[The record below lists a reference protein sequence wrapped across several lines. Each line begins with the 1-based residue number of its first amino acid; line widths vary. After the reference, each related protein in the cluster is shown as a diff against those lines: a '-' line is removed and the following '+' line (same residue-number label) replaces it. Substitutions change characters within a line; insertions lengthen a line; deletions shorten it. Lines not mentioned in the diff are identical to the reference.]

1 MSDTIGFIGLGQMGE
16 PMARNLM
23 RAGFKLRIY
32 NRTPEKA
39 AALAAEGASLVTRP
53 ADVVEPG
60 GIAVSMVAN
69 DDALEEVV
77 AGDSGFGAA
86 LGQGGVHI
94 SMSTVS
100 PATARRLAE
109 LHRRHGSAYVAAP
122 VFGRPEAAAARKL
135 WVCVA
140 GAQAAK
146 ERVRPV
152 LEALGQAVYDLGEE
166 PAGANVVKLAGN
178 FLILSAVE
186 AMAQAFTLA
195 QKNGVDK
202 TAVAKLFGETVFAC
216 PIYQNY
222 GRIIAAEAFEPAGFK
237 LTLGMKDIN
246 LILDTAEA
254 SGTPMPFASM
264 LHDRL
269 LAALAKGRQ
278 ELDWTA
284 IALESKEAAGLAR

>member
-39 AALAAEGASLVTRP
+39 AALAAEGASAVTRP

-60 GIAVSMVAN
+60 GVAVSMVAN
-69 DDALEEVV
+69 DRALEEVV
-77 AGDSGFGAA
+77 AGDGGVGAA
-86 LGQGGVHI
+86 LGQGGVHV

-135 WVCVA
+135 WVCAA

-152 LEALGQAVYDLGEE
+152 LEALGQAVYDFGEE

-186 AMAQAFTLA
+186 AMAEAFTLA

-202 TAVAKLFGETVFAC
+202 SALAKLFGETIFAC

-222 GRIIAAEAFEPAGFK
+222 GRIIAAEAFQPAGFK
-237 LTLGMKDIN
+237 LALGMKDIN
-246 LILDTAEA
+246 LVLDTAEV
-254 SGTPMPFASM
+254 SGAPMPLASM

-269 LAALAKGRQ
+269 LAAFAKGRQ
-278 ELDWTA
+278 EWDWSA
-284 IALESKEAAGLAR
+284 IALESKEDAGLAH

>member
-39 AALAAEGASLVTRP
+39 AALAAEGASAVTRP
-53 ADVVEPG
+53 TDAVEPG

-69 DDALEEVV
+69 DEALEEVV
-77 AGDSGFGAA
+77 AGNGGFGAA
-86 LGQGGVHI
+86 LGQGGVHV

-109 LHRRHGSAYVAAP
+109 FHRRHGSTYVAAP
-122 VFGRPEAAAARKL
+122 VFGRPEAAAAKKL

-152 LEALGQAVYDLGEE
+152 LEALGQAVYDLGED

-195 QKNGVDK
+195 Q
-202 TAVAKLFGETVFAC
+202 A
-216 PIYQNY
+216 
-222 GRIIAAEAFEPAGFK
+222 
-237 LTLGMKDIN
+237 
-246 LILDTAEA
+246 
-254 SGTPMPFASM
+254 
-264 LHDRL
+264 
-269 LAALAKGRQ
+269 
-278 ELDWTA
+278 
-284 IALESKEAAGLAR
+284 AAGLKEAVAEPIVS

>member
-32 NRTPEKA
+32 NRTPEKG
-39 AALAAEGASLVTRP
+39 AALIGEGASAATRP
-53 ADVVEPG
+53 SDAVEPG
-60 GIAVSMVAN
+60 GIVVSMVAN
-69 DDALEEVV
+69 DNALEEIVV
-77 AGDSGFGAA
+77 GDGGFGAA
-86 LGQGGVHI
+86 LGQGGVHV

-100 PATARRLAE
+100 PATARRLVE
-109 LHRRHGSAYVAAP
+109 LHGRYGSTYVAAP

-135 WVCVA
+135 WVCAA

-152 LEALGQAVYDLGEE
+152 LEALGQGIYDLGED
-166 PAGANVVKLAGN
+166 PGGANVVKLAGN

-186 AMAQAFTLA
+186 AMAEAFTLA
-195 QKNGVDK
+195 QKNGVDRA
-202 TAVAKLFGETVFAC
+202 AVAKLFGETIFAC

-222 GRIIAAEAFEPAGFK
+222 GRIIAAEVFEPAGFK
-237 LTLGMKDIN
+237 ATLGMKDIN
-246 LILDTAEA
+246 LVLDTAEA
-254 SGTPMPFASM
+254 SSTPMPLASM
-264 LHDRL
+264 LHGRL
-269 LAALAKGRQ
+269 LSALAKGRH

-284 IALESKEAAGLAR
+284 IALESTEAAGLAR

>member
-1 MSDTIGFIGLGQMGE
+1 MSDTIGFIGLGRMAE

-39 AALAAEGASLVTRP
+39 AALAAEGASAVTRA
-53 ADVVEPG
+53 ADAVEPG
-60 GIAVSMVAN
+60 GVAVSMVAN
-69 DDALEEVV
+69 DQALEEVV
-77 AGDSGFGAA
+77 AGDGGLGAT
-86 LGQGGVHI
+86 LGQGGVHV

-135 WVCVA
+135 WICAA

-152 LEALGQAVYDLGEE
+152 LEALGQAVYDFGEE

-186 AMAQAFTLA
+186 AMAEAFTLA

-202 TAVAKLFGETVFAC
+202 SALAKLFGETIFAC

-222 GRIIAAEAFEPAGFK
+222 GKIIAAEAFEPAGFK
-237 LTLGMKDIN
+237 LALGMKDIN
-246 LILDTAEA
+246 LVLDTAEV
-254 SGTPMPFASM
+254 SGAPMPLASM

-269 LAALAKGRQ
+269 LAAFAKGRQ
-278 ELDWTA
+278 ELDWSA
-284 IALESKEAAGLAR
+284 IALESKEDAGLAH

>member
-1 MSDTIGFIGLGQMGE
+1 MSDTIGFIGLGRMGE

-23 RAGFKLRIY
+23 RAGFKLRIF

-39 AALAAEGASLVTRP
+39 AALAAEGASAVTRP
-53 ADVVEPG
+53 ADAVEPG
-60 GIAVSMVAN
+60 GVAVSMVAN
-69 DDALEEVV
+69 DQALEEVV
-77 AGDSGFGAA
+77 AGDGGLGAT
-86 LGQGGVHI
+86 LGQGGVHV

-135 WVCVA
+135 WICAA

-152 LEALGQAVYDLGEE
+152 LQALGQAVYDLGEE

-186 AMAQAFTLA
+186 AMAEAFTLA

-202 TAVAKLFGETVFAC
+202 SALAKLFGETIFAC

-222 GRIIAAEAFEPAGFK
+222 GKIIAAEAFEPAGFK
-237 LTLGMKDIN
+237 LALGMKDIN
-246 LILDTAEA
+246 LVLDTAEV
-254 SGTPMPFASM
+254 SGAPMPLASM

-269 LAALAKGRQ
+269 LAAFAKGRQ
-278 ELDWTA
+278 EWDWTA
-284 IALESKEAAGLAR
+284 IALESKEDAGLAH

>member
-23 RAGFKLRIY
+23 RAGFKLRLY

-39 AALAAEGASLVTRP
+39 AALAAEGASAVTRP
-53 ADVVEPG
+53 ADAVEPG
-60 GIAVSMVAN
+60 GVAVSMVAN
-69 DDALEEVV
+69 DQALEEVV
-77 AGDSGFGAA
+77 AGDGGVGAA
-86 LGQGGVHI
+86 LGQGGVHV

-135 WVCVA
+135 WVCAA

-152 LEALGQAVYDLGEE
+152 LQALGQAVYDLGED

-186 AMAQAFTLA
+186 AMAEAFTLA
-195 QKNGVDK
+195 QKNGVDES
-202 TAVAKLFGETVFAC
+202 ALAKLFGETIFAC

-222 GRIIAAEAFEPAGFK
+222 GKIIAAEAFEPAGFK
-237 LTLGMKDIN
+237 LALGMKDIN
-246 LILDTAEA
+246 LVLDTAEV
-254 SGTPMPFASM
+254 SGAPMPLASM

-269 LAALAKGRQ
+269 LAAFAKGRQ
-278 ELDWTA
+278 EWDWTA
-284 IALESKEAAGLAR
+284 IALESKEDAGLAH

>member
-1 MSDTIGFIGLGQMGE
+1 MSDTIGFIGLGRMGE

-39 AALAAEGASLVTRP
+39 AALAAEGASAVTRA
-53 ADVVEPG
+53 ADAVEPG
-60 GIAVSMVAN
+60 GVAVSMVAN
-69 DDALEEVV
+69 DQALEEVV
-77 AGDSGFGAA
+77 AGDGGLGAT
-86 LGQGGVHI
+86 LGQGGVHV

-135 WVCVA
+135 WVCAA

-152 LEALGQAVYDLGEE
+152 LQALGQAVYDFGEE

-186 AMAQAFTLA
+186 AMAEAFTLA

-202 TAVAKLFGETVFAC
+202 SALAKLFGETIFAC

-222 GRIIAAEAFEPAGFK
+222 GKIIAAEAFEPAGFK
-237 LTLGMKDIN
+237 LALGMKDIN
-246 LILDTAEA
+246 LVLDTAEV
-254 SGTPMPFASM
+254 SGAPMPLASM

-269 LAALAKGRQ
+269 LAAFAKGRQ
-278 ELDWTA
+278 ELDWSA
-284 IALESKEAAGLAR
+284 IALESKEDAGLAH

>member
-1 MSDTIGFIGLGQMGE
+1 
-16 PMARNLM
+16 
-23 RAGFKLRIY
+23 
-32 NRTPEKA
+32 
-39 AALAAEGASLVTRP
+39 
-53 ADVVEPG
+53 
-60 GIAVSMVAN
+60 
-69 DDALEEVV
+69 
-77 AGDSGFGAA
+77 
-86 LGQGGVHI
+86 
-94 SMSTVS
+94 
-100 PATARRLAE
+100 
-109 LHRRHGSAYVAAP
+109 
-122 VFGRPEAAAARKL
+122 
-135 WVCVA
+135 
-140 GAQAAK
+140 
-146 ERVRPV
+146 
-152 LEALGQAVYDLGEE
+152 QAVYDLGED

-202 TAVAKLFGETVFAC
+202 SAVAKLFGETIFAC

-246 LILDTAEA
+246 LVLDTAEA

-284 IALESKEAAGLAR
+284 IALESTEAAGLAR

>member
-1 MSDTIGFIGLGQMGE
+1 MSDTIGFIGLGRMGE

-39 AALAAEGASLVTRP
+39 AALAAEGASAVTRA
-53 ADVVEPG
+53 ADAVEPG
-60 GIAVSMVAN
+60 GVAVSMVAN
-69 DDALEEVV
+69 DQALEEVV
-77 AGDSGFGAA
+77 AGDGGLGAT
-86 LGQGGVHI
+86 LGQGGVHV

-135 WVCVA
+135 WICAA

-152 LEALGQAVYDLGEE
+152 LEALGQAVYDFGEE

-186 AMAQAFTLA
+186 AMAEAFTLA

-202 TAVAKLFGETVFAC
+202 SALAKLFGETIFAC

-222 GRIIAAEAFEPAGFK
+222 GKIIAAEAFEPAGFK
-237 LTLGMKDIN
+237 LALGMKDIN
-246 LILDTAEA
+246 LVLDTAEV
-254 SGTPMPFASM
+254 SGAPMPLASM

-269 LAALAKGRQ
+269 LAAFAKGRQ
-278 ELDWTA
+278 ELDWSA
-284 IALESKEAAGLAR
+284 IALESKEDAGLAH